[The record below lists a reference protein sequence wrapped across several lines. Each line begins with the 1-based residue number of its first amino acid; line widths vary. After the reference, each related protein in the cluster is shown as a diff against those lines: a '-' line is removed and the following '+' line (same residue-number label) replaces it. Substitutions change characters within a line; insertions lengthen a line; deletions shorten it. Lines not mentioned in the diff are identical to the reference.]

1 MQNDLNDE
9 KAQIFSANQ
18 RNLNGKCL
26 DADELE
32 IFSAFFLFNLH
43 IKANNIAT
51 WKVQV
56 AQLTLAVHLD
66 FYGLLISYFHRIQ
79 KDCSENIFS
88 LA

>member
-32 IFSAFFLFNLH
+32 IFSAFFYS
-43 IKANNIAT
+43 IYI
-51 WKVQV
+51 
-56 AQLTLAVHLD
+56 
-66 FYGLLISYFHRIQ
+66 
-79 KDCSENIFS
+79 
-88 LA
+88 